1 MQCLF
6 NIKNIDY
13 CYYHH
18 HYKEREISKN
28 YIYSKIIFNICYE
41 NICMSLIIKNIIYV
55 IFLIDNT
62 VKV

>member
-1 MQCLF
+1 MMQNLF

-13 CYYHH
+13 YYYH
-18 HYKEREISKN
+18 HYKERGISKN

-55 IFLIDNT
+55 IFLIGNT
-62 VKV
+62 VQV

>member
-1 MQCLF
+1 MMQNLF
-6 NIKNIDY
+6 SIKNIDY
-13 CYYHH
+13 YYYH
-18 HYKEREISKN
+18 HYKERGISKN

-62 VKV
+62 VQV